1 LGANNTLRTLLVLL
15 WTHEQQLHRLGPK
28 RSSDLRVKSDERR
41 VLERGP
47 KKEKKKTKNKKTE
60 PEERDLEDDDEEE
73 E

>member
-1 LGANNTLRTLLVLL
+1 LVLL

-28 RSSDLRVKSDERR
+28 RSSVLRVKTDERR

-47 KKEKKKTKNKKTE
+47 KKKQKTE

>member
-1 LGANNTLRTLLVLL
+1 MVLL

-28 RSSDLRVKSDERR
+28 RSSVLRVKTDERR

-47 KKEKKKTKNKKTE
+47 KKKQKTE